1 MDESYLYQKIAESI
15 RQEILSGRLQPGD
28 RLPAVRQMCARW
40 NCTPGTV
47 QRAYNE
53 LARQGLLVSR
63 AGQGTQVGEAI
74 PPAQAQTQTV
84 LRQASLVHRAEA
96 FLLETL
102 TAGHTLDEVQ
112 TALQLAMD
120 RWRTLE
126 HHQHTPLRRS
136 LRFVGSH
143 DPLLNALASQFS
155 EIVPGCALQIAYAG
169 SQGGLQALA
178 EGRADLAGCHLWDPH
193 SGSYNRTA
201 VQAAL
206 PGRKMALLTLS
217 HRRLGLILPPG
228 NPLKLSGL
236 SDLAQPRVRFV
247 NRQPGSGTRV
257 WLDAMLSQAGID
269 PQHIQ
274 GYSDERLTHSDVA
287 RAVAEGAASSGL
299 GLESAA
305 LAYGLDFIFLTRERY
320 DLVAPAEALSQ
331 PPLDALANWLA
342 SPAGQSFISRF
353 PGYENQETGQIHLV
367 DAPPAK

>member
-15 RQEILSGRLQPGD
+15 RQDILSGRLQPGD

-53 LARQGLLVSR
+53 LSRQGLLVSR

-74 PPAQAQTQTV
+74 PPAQAQTQIV

-102 TAGHTLDEVQ
+102 TAGHTLEEVQ
-112 TALQLAMD
+112 IALQLAMD

-126 HHQHTPLRRS
+126 HHQRTPLRRA

-143 DPLLNALASQFS
+143 DPLLNALAAQFH
-155 EIVPGCALQIAYAG
+155 EVVPGCALQIAYTG

-201 VQAAL
+201 VQKAL
-206 PGRKMALLTLS
+206 PGRKMALLTLA
-217 HRRLGLILPPG
+217 HRRLGLIIPPG

-257 WLDAMLSQAGID
+257 WLDAMLERAGID
-269 PQHIQ
+269 PQYIQ

-287 RAVAEGAASSGL
+287 RAVAEGAASTGL

-320 DLVAPAEALSQ
+320 DLVAPAETLSQ

-342 SPAGQSFISRF
+342 SSAGKGFISRF
-353 PGYENQETGQIHLV
+353 PGYENQEAGQIHLV
-367 DAPPAK
+367 DTPQTK